1 MDSANHTGTTK
12 YISSKPAPEISIEW
26 QDVQIEVKVLGADLP
41 PQETEFVR
49 YISKC
54 IVLVFMDF
62 FINQIVS

>member
-1 MDSANHTGTTK
+1 MDSANHTGSAK

-49 YISKC
+49 YKC
-54 IVLVFMDF
+54 IVLVFINF
-62 FINQIVS
+62 FLNQIVS